1 MAVSQSF
8 IDYAK
13 DLFGPFGEI
22 VVRRMF
28 GAAGVYCDSLF
39 FAVLDEDVV
48 YLKADDENR
57 AEFERAGALPF
68 TFESKENARV
78 SMSYYAAP
86 ADFYDDPDEARRWT
100 LLALD
105 SARRAAKVKR
115 KRRKPPGRS
124 KRASP

>member
-28 GAAGVYCDSLF
+28 GGAGVYCDDLF

-48 YLKADDENR
+48 YLKADDDNR

-68 TFESKENARV
+68 TFESKESGTV

-86 ADFYDDPDEARRWT
+86 ADFYDDPDETRRWT
-100 LLALD
+100 ALALD
-105 SARRAAKVKR
+105 SARRAARLRKKR
-115 KRRKPPGRS
+115 AKRPARS
-124 KRASP
+124 RRASP